1 MGEYFMF
8 INKTSDG
15 LNNIC
20 GKNIAKLRTAL
31 QISQRELASRMQLVG
46 IDIDKNGRDLM
57 IGFNPKFL
65 IDALRVIDDETISI
79 YLMNPKSPCF
89 IRDDENNYIYL
100 VLPVNFTTV
109 S

>member
-1 MGEYFMF
+1 MELK
-8 INKTSDG
+8 INST
-15 LNNIC
+15 
-20 GKNIAKLRTAL
+20 
-31 QISQRELASRMQLVG
+31 VG
-46 IDIDKNGRDLM
+46 SMNEDIDIEKNGRDLM

>member
-1 MGEYFMF
+1 MNE
-8 INKTSDG
+8 D
-15 LNNIC
+15 
-20 GKNIAKLRTAL
+20 
-31 QISQRELASRMQLVG
+31 
-46 IDIDKNGRDLM
+46 IDIEKNGRDLM